1 MWCPKRTGGQLLPVL
16 LLSLKIELTYNII
29 MNKQMFR
36 DLSMWLY
43 DLSMEEEDLDTGC
56 YLHCLSS
63 HINVHFI
70 NYTTE
75 QA

>member
-1 MWCPKRTGGQLLPVL
+1 
-16 LLSLKIELTYNII
+16 

-43 DLSMEEEDLDTGC
+43 DLSWTEEDEDFGC

-63 HINVHFI
+63 YINVHFI
-70 NYTTE
+70 NHRPE

>member
-1 MWCPKRTGGQLLPVL
+1 
-16 LLSLKIELTYNII
+16 

-43 DLSMEEEDLDTGC
+43 DLSWIEEDEDFSC

-63 HINVHFI
+63 HINVYFI
-70 NYTTE
+70 NHRPE